1 VEVIVQEIIDVIGYQ
16 AMLKLSET
24 FAGCS
29 IYIPSGKSLKLAER
43 NRLIKSER
51 LAGAEIKTLAM
62 KYQLTTR
69 QVFSILK

>member
-1 VEVIVQEIIDVIGYQ
+1 MQEIVDVIGYQ
-16 AMLKLSET
+16 AMLKLCET

-29 IYIPSGKSLKLAER
+29 IYIPNGKSLKLAQR
-43 NRLIKSER
+43 NRLIKSDR

-69 QVFSILK
+69 QIFSILK